1 MISAKDLVDELG
13 GVRGITLGAVLVVC
27 SYVAA
32 SRYVETVEERIGDAH
47 KRIAELEKARQRFE
61 AFEQARREF
70 KREYQIRHTVDGL
83 GVEDE

>member
-1 MISAKDLVDELG
+1 MISAKDLIDELG

-61 AFEQARREF
+61 SFEQARREF
-70 KREYQIRHTVDGL
+70 KREYQIRHTVDGM

>member
-1 MISAKDLVDELG
+1 M
-13 GVRGITLGAVLVVC
+13 GAVLVVC

-70 KREYQIRHTVDGL
+70 KREYQIRHTVDGM

>member
-1 MISAKDLVDELG
+1 MISAKELVDELG

-32 SRYVETVEERIGDAH
+32 SRYVETVEERLSDAH

-61 AFEQARREF
+61 AFEQARKEF
-70 KREYQIRHTVDGL
+70 RHEYKARHTVDGM
-83 GVEDE
+83 GVDDE

>member
-1 MISAKDLVDELG
+1 MISAKDLIDELG